1 MTRMKKGLA
10 ALAAACFLFAGMEK
24 AQAVVGIPDD
34 VPGSTLLYPFFKVNP
49 DRAGSPSD
57 LDTLLVATNTDSETQ
72 IVHFVLWS
80 AQSLHVYDFNV
91 TLTGNDVFSCSLYD
105 LILGSGCRNEGEVI
119 APAPSAVA
127 ARLKDIVSGQLRGYA
142 TADAV
147 VRRTSQLPTERNY
160 PRDFAN
166 VLVGHEYV
174 VDLPLGSATGLN
186 AVSIEYVDGAVGGV
200 LADGHPAAPFT
211 GLTPAEITGTGFFF
225 LADGFL
231 PSDGLERIDGREG
244 DIAQTGDADTIQWSE
259 IVRYFTISQPSI
271 KVNTELW
278 VWKDL
283 NHPGLQ
289 VNISVYDEAEN
300 FHSVGLDLPFEVNFR
315 NVGDLIT
322 PGAPGGWFRI
332 PFSVDPNVVPGGIQ
346 SVAFSLQLANDNDAT
361 LRWDA
366 IFPAHR
372 QYTDYR

>member
-1 MTRMKKGLA
+1 MIRMKKGLA

-34 VPGSTLLYPFFKVNP
+34 VPGSTLLYPFFKVTPTRTGNQ
-49 DRAGSPSD
+49 STQ
-57 LDTLLVATNTDSETQ
+57 DTLFVATNTDTQTQ

-80 AQSLHVYDFNV
+80 VSSQHVYDFNV

-105 LILGSGCRNEGEVI
+105 LILGSGCSNEGEKI
-119 APAPSAVA
+119 SPAPSSVA
-127 ARLKDIVSGQLRGYA
+127 TRLKDTASGLLLGYVTGDTVVS
-142 TADAV
+142 
-147 VRRTSQLPTERNY
+147 RTSLLPTASNY

-166 VLVGHEYV
+166 VLIGHEYI

-186 AVSIEYVDGAVGGV
+186 AVSIEYADTT
-200 LADGHPAAPFT
+200 LFPADGHPAVPFT
-211 GLTPAEITGTGFFF
+211 GIAANNITATGFFT
-225 LADGFL
+225 
-231 PSDGLERIDGREG
+231 STDGLERLDGREG
-244 DIAQTGDADTIQWSE
+244 DLAQTRDADTNKWWE
-259 IVRYFTISQPSI
+259 IVRYFTISAPGIAI
-271 KVNTELW
+271 KSELW
-278 VWKDL
+278 LWKDTNNPNL
-283 NHPGLQ
+283 F
-289 VNISVYDEAEN
+289 VNLEIFDEAEN
-300 FHSVGLDLPFEVNFR
+300 LHSISIELPFEVNFR

-332 PFSVDPNVVPGGIQ
+332 PFAATAQ
-346 SVAFSLQLANDNDAT
+346 SVAFSLQLANDKDAK

>member
-1 MTRMKKGLA
+1 MIMIRMKKGLA

-49 DRAGSPSD
+49 TRTATQT
-57 LDTLLVATNTDSETQ
+57 LDTLIVATNTDSETQ

-80 AQSLHVYDFNV
+80 AKSEHVFDFNV

-105 LILGSGCRNEGEVI
+105 LILGSGCRNEAEVI
-119 APAPSAVA
+119 APAPSSVA
-127 ARLKDIVSGQLRGYA
+127 ARLKDSVSGLLLGYA
-142 TADAV
+142 TGDAV
-147 VRRTSQLPTERNY
+147 VRRTQQLPTEAGY

-166 VLVGHEYV
+166 VLIGHEYI
-174 VDLPLGSATGLN
+174 VDLPAGSATGLN
-186 AVSIEYVDGAVGGV
+186 AVSIEYVDT
-200 LADGHPAAPFT
+200 LLRPADGHPAAPFVGT
-211 GLTPAEITGTGFFF
+211 ATGFFT
-225 LADGFL
+225 
-231 PSDGLERIDGREG
+231 PTDGLERIDGREG
-244 DIAQTGDADTIQWSE
+244 DIAQTTTANTNRWWE
-259 IVRYFTISQPSI
+259 VVRYFTISVPGL

-278 VWKDL
+278 LWKDA
-283 NHPGLQ
+283 NHPALF
-289 VNISVYDEAEN
+289 VNLAVYDEAEN
-300 FHSVGLDLPFEVNFR
+300 FHSVSIDLPSEVNFR

-332 PFSVDPNVVPGGIQ
+332 PFFANPDVPGAAGGNIQ
-346 SVAFSLQLANDNDAT
+346 SVAFSLQLANDKDAR